1 MSIWQ
6 HIHLQSYGIGWAL
19 TDEQTRQIDNVQWWN
34 PMQSNI
40 LYSIGNMILYIYL
53 DKTLHIIHNLTMYYT
68 LHTCIL
74 SDYNQSVNSPSALRN
89 RLLKYLIPVII
100 ISCVFNLPKFFEAQ
114 AKWEPV
120 NSTAIQSPENAT
132 TVSPLTATQ
141 IPGNATI
148 IDDDMLEYNPYV
160 RIRWLP
166 TYIGIVKEMTVVYNQ
181 IFLLEHTKISL
192 SLNNGCCKMEKW
204 RFFSKQ

>member
-1 MSIWQ
+1 
-6 HIHLQSYGIGWAL
+6 
-19 TDEQTRQIDNVQWWN
+19 
-34 PMQSNI
+34 
-40 LYSIGNMILYIYL
+40 
-53 DKTLHIIHNLTMYYT
+53 MYYT
-68 LHTCIL
+68 LHTFIL

-120 NSTAIQSPENAT
+120 NVNSTAIQIPENA

-148 IDDDMLEYNPYV
+148 TDDDMLEYGDPYV
-160 RIRWLP
+160 CIDK
-166 TYIGIVKEMTVVYNQ
+166 VM
-181 IFLLEHTKISL
+181 
-192 SLNNGCCKMEKW
+192 
-204 RFFSKQ
+204 